1 MKFLVDNA
9 LSPRLAHLLREA
21 GHDALHVAAFKMQ
34 AADDTDILVLAR
46 REERIVISAD
56 SDFSM
61 LLSVQQAHDPS
72 FVLFREHE
80 IRDSGGMRGSLGAE
94 PPALGG

>member
-1 MKFLVDNA
+1 MRCMLP
-9 LSPRLAHLLREA
+9 LSRC
-21 GHDALHVAAFKMQ
+21 K
-34 AADDTDILVLAR
+34 R
-46 REERIVISAD
+46 RTTPIFWFWLEEKERIVISAD

-61 LLSVQQAHDPS
+61 LLSLQQAHDPS